1 MSEQD
6 KMDALLREAMGR
18 IPPPALPSAFDRKL
32 AEQLQPRGLSASGRW
47 ILALYALL
55 GFIVCIWVMRNQS
68 VDWLPIGIAILA
80 PLAVVA
86 IVMYRQRQRSDS
98 GSGYTNP

>member
-18 IPPPALPSAFDRKL
+18 MPPPDLPSAFDRKL
-32 AEQLQPRGLSASGRW
+32 AERLQPQGLSASGRW
-47 ILALYALL
+47 IMGIYALL
-55 GFIVCIWVMRNQS
+55 GFVVCIGVMRNQS
-68 VDWLPIGIAILA
+68 IDWLPIGIAILA

-86 IVMYRQRQRSDS
+86 IVMYRLRR
-98 GSGYTNP
+98 PRIPA